1 MSFKS
6 TISKESFKD
15 YFQVKTLLFHREKIG
30 HIRSEL
36 IEQLRASVIH
46 MLHTPDGA
54 RVGLHCIWWG
64 TAKDR
69 KLIIKTMKEFLDK
82 VVKAEFGHILLFGTI
97 DAVDDTVAVKKSLI
111 SGLLK
116 DLDNLM
122 DDKYAKKV
130 IF

>member
-1 MSFKS
+1 
-6 TISKESFKD
+6 
-15 YFQVKTLLFHREKIG
+15 
-30 HIRSEL
+30 
-36 IEQLRASVIH
+36 

-69 KLIIKTMKEFLDK
+69 KLIIKTIKEFLEK
-82 VVKAEFGHILLFGTI
+82 VATAEFGHILLFGTI

-116 DLDNLM
+116 QVDTLM
-122 DDKYAKKV
+122 DDKFAKKV
-130 IF
+130 LLAFFISMLFYILFFYLQVYNFSSRSSGI

>member
-1 MSFKS
+1 
-6 TISKESFKD
+6 
-15 YFQVKTLLFHREKIG
+15 
-30 HIRSEL
+30 
-36 IEQLRASVIH
+36 

-69 KLIIKTMKEFLDK
+69 KLIIKTIKEFLEK
-82 VVKAEFGHILLFGTI
+82 VATAEFGHILLFGTI

-116 DLDNLM
+116 QVDTLM
-122 DDKYAKKV
+122 DDKFAKKV
-130 IF
+130 LLAFFIAVYFLF

>member
-1 MSFKS
+1 
-6 TISKESFKD
+6 
-15 YFQVKTLLFHREKIG
+15 
-30 HIRSEL
+30 
-36 IEQLRASVIH
+36 
-46 MLHTPDGA
+46 
-54 RVGLHCIWWG
+54 
-64 TAKDR
+64 
-69 KLIIKTMKEFLDK
+69 MKEFLDK

-130 IF
+130 IFQSFPTFLHVPSKNVKFPKITMKSTKTKF

>member
-1 MSFKS
+1 
-6 TISKESFKD
+6 
-15 YFQVKTLLFHREKIG
+15 
-30 HIRSEL
+30 
-36 IEQLRASVIH
+36 

-69 KLIIKTMKEFLDK
+69 KLIIKTIKEFLEK
-82 VVKAEFGHILLFGTI
+82 VATAEFGHILLFGTI

-116 DLDNLM
+116 QVDTLM
-122 DDKYAKKV
+122 DDKFAKKV
-130 IF
+130 LLSVFIAVFFALSLFIYPLLFYSQLNS